1 MSSSASS
8 SCYQI
13 GHEIYLN
20 ATAIRGQMKLPEH
33 FKLAVFAG
41 LVVGTLHGSIDII
54 AKLAVWSF
62 EWFELYQTLLLSILV
77 FTFIFAALGI
87 FFEVI
92 TILFK
97 FRLPKKKYHNFY
109 FTASIALLLFFYAS
123 TIVNRDI
130 LYRFTFWDWQSLV
143 ANFLVFLTISLLS
156 LLMLTKGE
164 GIICLPIAF
173 FNKAKVK
180 KFAGNYIFAVS
191 VFIVVS
197 LLMDAYLLN
206 DFTSSG
212 EKLEGYPNIIYIS
225 MDSVRADHL
234 PMYGYDVKTSPNLD
248 KFSKNAA
255 VFKNAISP
263 SLWTIL
269 VHGGIFTGK
278 YASNFDPDHTNKGIK
293 KEEKTFVE
301 ILKENGYNTAGFVSA
316 AWIKSKYGFGQG
328 FNLYKD
334 RMDFLEHKLTYDKFS
349 IKGAIFTFVPNIQ
362 EITDIDTVR
371 SSEEINKDAFKWLE
385 KNKDDVFFLFLH
397 YEGPHAPYN
406 PSKEFRERFTDD
418 PRSFEELEA
427 AYEKSTG
434 LKRYGNVSEDV
445 VDALVNLYD
454 AGIAELDYNVNI
466 LFEKIVELGLKNN
479 TIIIIAADSGE
490 EFYDHGYFKHSR
502 TLYQEIIHVPLLI
515 YYPGKLKP
523 KIVKEPVSTIDIFPT
538 LFDILEIGIP
548 QEIDGVSL
556 LPLIKNGSYG
566 REFVKSELF
575 GLPGHE
581 TKKQIAI
588 IDNEWKLI
596 EAEPETE
603 AMPSGL
609 YNLNT
614 DPKEQ
619 KNLYDTFPEKRKL
632 LQGYAYNSTKK

>member
-1 MSSSASS
+1 
-8 SCYQI
+8 
-13 GHEIYLN
+13 
-20 ATAIRGQMKLPEH
+20 MKSPEH
-33 FKLAVFAG
+33 FKLAVFTG
-41 LVVGTLHGSIDII
+41 LIVGVLHGSVDII
-54 AKLAVWSF
+54 AKFAVWSF
-62 EWFELYQTLLLSILV
+62 EWFELYQTLLSSILV
-77 FTFIFAALGI
+77 FTFIFAAIGI
-87 FFEVI
+87 FFEALI
-92 TILFK
+92 RILK
-97 FRLPKKKYHNFY
+97 LRLPKNKYHAIY
-109 FTASIALLLFFYAS
+109 FTASIALLLFFYAA

-130 LYRFTFWDWQSLV
+130 LYRFTLWDWQSLV
-143 ANFLVFLTISLLS
+143 ANFLVFSAISLLS
-156 LLMLTKGE
+156 LFIFTKGE
-164 GIICLPIAF
+164 GIIYLLIDF
-173 FNKAKVK
+173 FNKTKVK
-180 KFAGNYIFAVS
+180 KFVGNYIFAVS
-191 VFIVVS
+191 VFIIVS
-197 LLMDAYLLN
+197 LIMDVYLLN

-212 EKLEGYPNIIYIS
+212 EKLEGYPNIVYIS

-234 PMYGYDVKTSPNLD
+234 SMYGYKVQTSPNLD
-248 KFSKNAA
+248 KFSKNAV
-255 VFKNAISP
+255 VFKNVISP

-278 YASNFDPDHTNKGIK
+278 YVSTFDPDHTNQGIK

-301 ILKENGYNTAGFVSA
+301 VLKDNGYNTAGFVSA

-362 EITDIDTVR
+362 NIMDIDAVR

-385 KNKDDVFFLFLH
+385 KNKDDTFFLFLH

-434 LKRYGNVSEDV
+434 LKRYGNVSENV
-445 VDALVNLYD
+445 INGLVNLYD
-454 AGIAELDYNVNI
+454 AGIAELDYNIN
-466 LFEKIVELGLKNN
+466 LLLDKMEGLGLKNN
-479 TIIIIAADSGE
+479 TLIIIAADSGE

-502 TLYQEIIHVPLLI
+502 TLYQEIVHVPLLI
-515 YYPGKLKP
+515 YYPDKLKP
-523 KIVKEPVSTIDIFPT
+523 EIIEEPVSTIDIFPT
-538 LFDILEIGIP
+538 VFDILKIVVPEG
-548 QEIDGVSL
+548 IDGVSL
-556 LPLIKNGSYG
+556 IPLIKNDGSYQ

-581 TKKQIAI
+581 TKKQTAI
-588 IDNEWKLI
+588 IHNEWKLI
-596 EAEPETE
+596 EVEPETGTIK
-603 AMPSGL
+603 PGL

-619 KNLYDTFPEKRKL
+619 KNLYYIFPEKRKL
-632 LQGYAYNSTKK
+632 LQKYINDTTRNE